1 MFKSKS
7 AILFDLDGTIINS
20 QAGIFAS
27 VRYAADKLNLPQ
39 KSDTQLR
46 AFIGPPLVSSFEKYY
61 NLSDCDAQ
69 NAVKIYRE
77 FYSSKGVMMFHVY
90 AGLEDTLKALKN
102 AGKRM
107 FVATCK
113 PENFAKI
120 IIENLGFSK
129 YFNGVYG
136 IFSSDMHTTKKQVIT
151 RVMQENSLSADECVM
166 VGDTS
171 FDIIGAHECNLS
183 CIAVEYGF
191 ADENGLTGAEKIV
204 KSPSDIKSLFI

>member
-77 FYSSKGVMMFHVY
+77 FYSSKGVMMF
-90 AGLEDTLKALKN
+90 AQGLKT
-102 AGKRM
+102 
-107 FVATCK
+107 
-113 PENFAKI
+113 
-120 IIENLGFSK
+120 
-129 YFNGVYG
+129 
-136 IFSSDMHTTKKQVIT
+136 H
-151 RVMQENSLSADECVM
+151 
-166 VGDTS
+166 
-171 FDIIGAHECNLS
+171 
-183 CIAVEYGF
+183 
-191 ADENGLTGAEKIV
+191 
-204 KSPSDIKSLFI
+204 